1 MKCNLDST
9 GKYSPSRSSKPAYR
23 GFLWPSALTY
33 WLIEIMISIRY
44 IGPPFLKGSSM
55 TIQIK
60 KKLEDEIRVIEYE
73 LKNDLP
79 QELKR
84 ARALGDLSE
93 NAEYQSAKQ
102 RQEILNAKLAHLRKR
117 LADVAMINFDKIPKD
132 RASYGS
138 TLVLYDIQ
146 KSAEITYKLV
156 SVEESDLQKGLIS
169 TTSPIGKGLLNR
181 QEGDTV
187 KIATPGGLKEFEIL
201 KLTTIHD
208 QPESTVD

>member
-1 MKCNLDST
+1 
-9 GKYSPSRSSKPAYR
+9 
-23 GFLWPSALTY
+23 
-33 WLIEIMISIRY
+33 
-44 IGPPFLKGSSM
+44 M

-60 KKLEDEIRVIEYE
+60 KKLEEEIRVIEYE

-79 QELKR
+79 KELKK
-84 ARALGDLSE
+84 AAALGDLSE

-117 LADVAMINFDKIPKD
+117 LSEVAMINFERLPTD

-146 KSAEITYKLV
+146 KETEITYRLV
-156 SVEESDLQKGLIS
+156 SVEESDIQKGLIS

-181 QEGDTV
+181 HQGDTV
-187 KIATPGGLKEFEIL
+187 KITTPGGVEPDTSDGPHSRLRGEISSEL
-201 KLTTIHD
+201 AR
-208 QPESTVD
+208 

>member
-1 MKCNLDST
+1 
-9 GKYSPSRSSKPAYR
+9 
-23 GFLWPSALTY
+23 
-33 WLIEIMISIRY
+33 
-44 IGPPFLKGSSM
+44 M

-60 KKLEDEIRVIEYE
+60 KKLEGEIRLIEYE

-79 QELKR
+79 RELKK
-84 ARALGDLSE
+84 AAALGDLSE

-117 LADVAMINFDKIPKD
+117 LAEVALTNFDKIPKD

-138 TLVLYDIQ
+138 TLTLFDVQ
-146 KSAEITYKLV
+146 KGTEVTYKLV
-156 SVEESDLQKGLIS
+156 SVEESDIQKGLIS
-169 TTSPIGKGLLNR
+169 TTSPIGKGLLNC

-187 KIATPGGLKEFEIL
+187 KVTTPGGVKEFEIL

-208 QPESTVD
+208 QPDTAK